1 MRTTDFGDDK
11 DRVLIKSD
19 GELTYF
25 ASDTAYYLNK
35 RARGFDHCIYLLGAD
50 HHGYV
55 GRLRAMAACVGDDP
69 DVTLDVLIGQLV
81 KILQGGAEM
90 KLSKRAGTIVTLD
103 ELAEEIGVDALR
115 YSLARYPADSPLV
128 LDVAEITK
136 ASNDNPVYYVQYAH
150 ARTCRMMAQRR
161 RPRDVA
167 ARRLRPVTA
176 VPRARR
182 RPAAG
187 ARRVPRVVA
196 QRGRAAGAAPG
207 RALPRGARRRPSTVG
222 TTPRSAGCCPQGD
235 APVTPANEAR
245 LMLVVATRDRHRQ
258 RARPARRLRS
268 RSGCEVGMRA
278 HEAGWAHAAVSVR
291 GPAWL
296 REPEDPNALV
306 PQLWSRTARKVDG
319 ALEVGGVRLTD
330 LVAEHGSPAYV
341 LDEEDFRA
349 RARAF
354 RDGFA
359 DCDVYYAG
367 KAFLCTTVA
376 RWIAEEGLSLDVCSG
391 GELAVAERAGF
402 PMDRVGFHGNNKTVA
417 ELSRAVELGV
427 GRIVVDSFHEIERLV
442 ALVAATRPVGSH
454 GRREGDGPGDRGRR
468 GAHPRVHRHRPRGPE
483 VRLLDQQRRRAGRR
497 RARSTTRPGLE
508 LLGLHSHIGS
518 QIFDSSGFEVAAR
531 RVLALHA
538 QISSEIGVELPEL
551 DLGGG
556 FGIAYTTQD
565 DPSDAAQL
573 AIEMTKIVRDECKA
587 RDLEVPR
594 LSIEPGR
601 AIAGPAMCT
610 VYEVGTVKAVELDG
624 GAVRTYVSVD
634 GGMSDNIRTALY
646 DADYSCTL
654 ANRASDAPALMT
666 RLVGKHCEAG
676 DIIVKDEFLPGDVAP
691 GDLVAVP
698 GHRRLLPVDGQQL
711 QPRPAAAGGRRARRR
726 VPGRRTPR
734 DAGRPARHRPRLSAA
749 STSASRIGV
758 TVPVRRWEDV
768 SR

>member
-1 MRTTDFGDDK
+1 
-11 DRVLIKSD
+11 V
-19 GELTYF
+19 
-25 ASDTAYYLNK
+25 
-35 RARGFDHCIYLLGAD
+35 
-50 HHGYV
+50 
-55 GRLRAMAACVGDDP
+55 
-69 DVTLDVLIGQLV
+69 
-81 KILQGGAEM
+81 
-90 KLSKRAGTIVTLD
+90 
-103 ELAEEIGVDALR
+103 
-115 YSLARYPADSPLV
+115 
-128 LDVAEITK
+128 
-136 ASNDNPVYYVQYAH
+136 
-150 ARTCRMMAQRR
+150 
-161 RPRDVA
+161 
-167 ARRLRPVTA
+167 
-176 VPRARR
+176 
-182 RPAAG
+182 
-187 ARRVPRVVA
+187 
-196 QRGRAAGAAPG
+196 
-207 RALPRGARRRPSTVG
+207 
-222 TTPRSAGCCPQGD
+222 
-235 APVTPANEAR
+235 
-245 LMLVVATRDRHRQ
+245 
-258 RARPARRLRS
+258 
-268 RSGCEVGMRA
+268 RA

-306 PQLWSRTARKVDG
+306 PQLWSRTAAKVDG

-341 LDEEDFRA
+341 LDEADFRA

-354 RDGFA
+354 RDGFS

-402 PMDRVGFHGNNKTVA
+402 PMERVGFHGNNKTVP
-417 ELSRAVELGV
+417 ELRRAIELGV
-427 GRIVVDSFHEIERLV
+427 GRIVVDSFHEIVRLTD
-442 ALVAATRPVGSH
+442 LTR
-454 GRREGDGPGDRGRR
+454 ER
-468 GAHPRVHRHRPRGPE
+468 GATARVM
-483 VRLLDQQRRRAGRR
+483 VRVTAGVEAHTHEYIATAHEDQKFGFSISSGDALAAVQLIHDA
-497 RARSTTRPGLE
+497 PGLE

-587 RDLEVPR
+587 RDLAVPR

-601 AIAGPAMCT
+601 AIAGPAVCT

-654 ANRASDAPALMT
+654 ANRASDAPTLLV

-676 DIIVKDEFLPGDVAP
+676 DIVVKDEFLPGDVRP

-698 GHRRLLPVDGQQL
+698 GTGAYCRSMASNYNHALRPPVVAVRDGES
-711 QPRPAAAGGRRARRR
+711 R
-726 VPGRRTPR
+726 V
-734 DAGRPARHRPRLSAA
+734 
-749 STSASRIGV
+749 V
-758 TVPVRRWEDV
+758 VRRETLDDLLATDLG
-768 SR
+768 